1 MASNAEILSRG
12 QASRNRQWA
21 GAQAR
26 FQRGAQ
32 IVLALALAGSWL
44 GWATAP
50 ELTQRGAKL
59 YVKAQWAEVKDPF
72 ARNLQTAQARA
83 RVGNRD
89 AILDERSPASRS
101 FWRLLWRMA
110 GFAVVLGLAI
120 GIPAYRAQKR
130 RWAIEGER
138 AGRDRTVRG
147 TRVVSARELAGM
159 VPTDAADGQPVTIGG
174 VPVPRTEEAR
184 HFLFAGATGTGK
196 TMAIFRMLDRVE
208 RRGEH
213 AFVHDVDGSY
223 VARYYRPERG
233 DLILNPFDARCA
245 YWNPFADVRSPAD
258 ADRLAGFIVAK
269 PGGGGAGD
277 DVWYDQARIVVGAVI
292 RRLWEGGRGT
302 VPELTRA
309 LRDMTPDELSQ
320 LTAGT
325 EAARVFQKDAD
336 KATASVLFCLA
347 EAAKVVGALRTA
359 PGAGGSLSFDDFYA
373 GLADAEGAKPWLFLA
388 SRKRNFAAARPL
400 LGCWLDCA
408 VAAILDRPVKG
419 APRAWLVLDELPALP
434 RASGLLTLLPEG
446 RKFGAAVVIAFQA
459 IGQLRETYGPNA
471 ASTIVGQAGTQL
483 VMRLGDPDSTG
494 WAARLLGKAEVE
506 EHRASQSLDTDE
518 MHDKGSLS
526 TMRQTRDVVL
536 DSQIGEL
543 APLTGYLRLSGL
555 PVAKVKIGR
564 KHMDRADVAEG
575 TVALPTA
582 SPPPPPQ
589 SSPLAAPPRAQP
601 LSRPPEPPTPGPAP
615 TQPPP
620 RKPPED
626 RTLGGAL

>member
-1 MASNAEILSRG
+1 MSR
-12 QASRNRQWA
+12 
-21 GAQAR
+21 
-26 FQRGAQ
+26 
-32 IVLALALAGSWL
+32 
-44 GWATAP
+44 AT
-50 ELTQRGAKL
+50 
-59 YVKAQWAEVKDPF
+59 
-72 ARNLQTAQARA
+72 
-83 RVGNRD
+83 
-89 AILDERSPASRS
+89 
-101 FWRLLWRMA
+101 
-110 GFAVVLGLAI
+110 
-120 GIPAYRAQKR
+120 
-130 RWAIEGER
+130 
-138 AGRDRTVRG
+138 TV
-147 TRVVSARELAGM
+147 
-159 VPTDAADGQPVTIGG
+159 
-174 VPVPRTEEAR
+174 
-184 HFLFAGATGTGK
+184 
-196 TMAIFRMLDRVE
+196 
-208 RRGEH
+208 
-213 AFVHDVDGSY
+213 
-223 VARYYRPERG
+223 PERG

-309 LRDMTPDELSQ
+309 LRDMTPDELSA

-347 EAAKVVGALRTA
+347 EAAKVVGALRTE

-373 GLADAEGAKPWLFLA
+373 GLADTQGDKPWLFLA

-408 VAAILDRPVKG
+408 VAAILDRPIKG

-575 TVALPTA
+575 MVAIVAA

-589 SSPLAAPPRAQP
+589 SSPLGFGAGDTAAGAARARTDTDTAAAQEAARGPDARRGAVGWSRRWVPCRAPGRRRATTRRTTIIRKAARPRARGSGRGRPPWGWRARWTAPP
-601 LSRPPEPPTPGPAP
+601 SPPACAGNSPKVSDWVRFAMGSATTGPVG
-615 TQPPP
+615 T
-620 RKPPED
+620 
-626 RTLGGAL
+626 